1 LRREADHLIAEAE
14 DERIRRSIVAED
26 AADHR
31 ERYKYEA
38 VTCLACKRIHLANPT
53 TGKVLGDE

>member
-1 LRREADHLIAEAE
+1 LDWLSGLLRREADHLIAEAE

-38 VTCLACKRIHLANPT
+38 VTCLA
-53 TGKVLGDE
+53 